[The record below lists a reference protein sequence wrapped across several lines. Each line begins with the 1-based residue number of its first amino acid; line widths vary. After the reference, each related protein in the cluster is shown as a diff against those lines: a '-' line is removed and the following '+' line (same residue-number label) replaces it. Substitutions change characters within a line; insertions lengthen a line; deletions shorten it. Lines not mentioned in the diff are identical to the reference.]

1 MCMRPVRTKD
11 REIIEICKMD
21 DCAIQSAPTLM
32 QGDLIRES
40 IYMNKSVPWKKRQ
53 GTGMYAGSAWQNLGL
68 PTSGEDY
75 SANFQRANVF

>member
-1 MCMRPVRTKD
+1 MHAARAHQGSRNHRNMQNGRLCD
-11 REIIEICKMD
+11 S
-21 DCAIQSAPTLM
+21 QSAPTLM

-40 IYMNKSVPWKKRQ
+40 IYINKSVPWKKRQ

-75 SANFQRANVF
+75 SANFHRANVF